1 MLLIHLINNRS
12 RASYW
17 LIPEI
22 YWTCSLN
29 IPQSVV
35 IDDLHNLCFFQSIYC
50 LRPLIMIYED
60 HLLLTYIH
68 DTTSGYES
76 LQLALLIQNRE
87 LSECT
92 LRDHFTNII
101 NIIIYVELT
110 QLILRCH
117 KMLHRNTLIDQ
128 SRYIECVI
136 RCLDDHNSL

>member
-1 MLLIHLINNRS
+1 
-12 RASYW
+12 
-17 LIPEI
+17 
-22 YWTCSLN
+22 
-29 IPQSVV
+29 
-35 IDDLHNLCFFQSIYC
+35 
-50 LRPLIMIYED
+50 MIYED

-76 LQLALLIQNRE
+76 LQLALLIQNWE

-92 LRDHFTNII
+92 LRDYFTNII

-128 SRYIECVI
+128 SRYIECGVWMI
-136 RCLDDHNSL
+136 TIPCDSALRTNTSDTTAFWHTMIQLTLISIAQECDS